1 MAPKPA
7 DNLVCIGVSVRA
19 HGIRGEV
26 RLALLSEESGRLK
39 KGMRLQWRRSGY
51 PNQALTI
58 SAVRERS
65 EKLFLHFAEI
75 PDRNAAETL
84 NGGKLWGEAE
94 ADPEL
99 DEDTYFHHQLLGLT
113 VVDEAGTELGEL
125 VAVFEMG
132 AHDNYEVQDPNGVT
146 FLVPAVAEFIL
157 GVDLSA
163 GQLVINAAQ
172 GLLPEVVEVKKP
184 SRRRRRRSGRAGE

>member
-1 MAPKPA
+1 MPA

-39 KGMRLQWRRSGY
+39 KGMRLQWRRADH
-51 PNQALTI
+51 PTLDLTV

-65 EKLFLHFAEI
+65 EKVFLRFAEI
-75 PDRNAAETL
+75 PDRTAAEAL
-84 NGGKLWGEAE
+84 SGGKLWGEAE

-99 DEDTYFHHQLLGLT
+99 DDDTYFHHQLLGLT
-113 VVDEAGTELGEL
+113 VVDEDGAELGEL

-132 AHDNYEVQDPNGVT
+132 AHDNYEVRDPDGVT

-157 GVDLSA
+157 GVDLDA
-163 GQLVINAAQ
+163 GELVIRALP
-172 GLLPEVVEVKKP
+172 GLLPEPEPEPKKP
-184 SRRRRRRSGRAGE
+184 SRRRRRRSAREG